1 MNVVCRPTVD
11 FRYGWGLYAW
21 QAESP
26 SGIVNRW
33 HLWVANTSV
42 GKKSPDRMSPFAQV
56 VLTRRYE
63 CRLEL
68 LIQTRAGTADVV
80 LRKIH
85 PAAGPHRR
93 IFLARPDRESGN
105 GARYRTWSRYTTDD
119 ADSYVAGVRWNV
131 PLSGVRDFF
140 DNARASRAAKRA
152 ENLFDWL
159 RECDW
164 LLVPEMLAPTS
175 VPVAWP
181 DPPAPGDGGV
191 YPPQP

>member
-1 MNVVCRPTVD
+1 MSVICKPTVD
-11 FRYGWGLYAW
+11 FEYGWGLYAW
-21 QAESP
+21 HAETP
-26 SGIVNRW
+26 SGTVNRW

-42 GKKSPDRMSPFAQV
+42 GKKYGDKMSPFARV

-80 LRKIH
+80 LRKID
-85 PAAGPHRR
+85 PESKPHRR
-93 IFLARPDRESGN
+93 IFQARPDSRSGIW
-105 GARYRTWSRYTTDD
+105 GSPQPD
-119 ADSYVAGVRWNV
+119 AESYVAGARRNV

-140 DNARASRAAKRA
+140 DQARSSRAERRA

-159 RECDW
+159 RDSDW
-164 LLVPEMLAPTS
+164 LLVPQILGPTS